1 MLRQYRSIIFY
12 HREEQKM
19 MAEASLRETER
30 LTGRKIPLIIQPVSE
45 FYVAERRGACGVH
58 GSS

>member
-1 MLRQYRSIIFY
+1 
-12 HREEQKM
+12 M

-30 LTGRKIPLIIQPVSE
+30 LTGRKIPTIIQPVSE